1 MPQWYNVVCT
11 KLHPMQTAPAVPT
24 ILTIDQS
31 FAIMLSSW
39 DAYRC
44 LTATQCWCLMCT
56 NVVVFVEVD
65 CLSSSFAF
73 RQGWTLCFHFELS
86 DFQILKM
93 AHSSS
98 TTYSNFLWSLGKSKQ
113 NPNCQCSN
121 AATCKTWAQLPK
133 FWFKFEKFGTGK
145 KLSSLWYFKVSSLKS
160 LARGKN

>member
-56 NVVVFVEVD
+56 NVHVFVQVD
-65 CLSSSFAF
+65 CLSSSF
-73 RQGWTLCFHFELS
+73 HFDLL

-98 TTYSNFLWSLGKSKQ
+98 TAYSNLLWSLGKSKQ

-121 AATCKTWAQLPK
+121 AATCTTWAQLPK
-133 FWFKFEKFGTGK
+133 FWFKFEKFGTRK
-145 KLSSLWYFKVSSLKS
+145 KISSLWYFKVSSLKS

>member
-39 DAYRC
+39 VAYRC
-44 LTATQCWCLMCT
+44 LTATQCWCQMCT
-56 NVVVFVEVD
+56 NVHVFVQVD
-65 CLSSSFAF
+65 CLSSSF
-73 RQGWTLCFHFELS
+73 HFDLL

-98 TTYSNFLWSLGKSKQ
+98 TAYSNFLWSLGKSKQ

-121 AATCKTWAQLPK
+121 AATCTTWAQLPK
-133 FWFKFEKFGTGK
+133 FWFKFEKFGTRK
-145 KLSSLWYFKVSSLKS
+145 KVSSLWYFKVSSLKS